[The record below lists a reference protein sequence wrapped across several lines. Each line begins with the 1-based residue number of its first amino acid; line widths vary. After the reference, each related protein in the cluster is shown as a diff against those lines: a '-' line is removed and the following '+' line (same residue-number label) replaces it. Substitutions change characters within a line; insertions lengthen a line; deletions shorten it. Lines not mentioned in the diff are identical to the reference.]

1 MVTLFFTF
9 WPVSGTHKFSF
20 VYLVIVNSRTP
31 YELWF
36 GLVML
41 VFRIWPNKLLCDSF
55 IIHWLIH
62 LPSVFPTPNLS
73 KKMTRGIK
81 HRQKAKSKKKV
92 QPRTLFNVFYY
103 NNLTSL
109 WFFVG
114 TSLFF
119 FYKILFKFMGQK
131 KFRSRRKRVG
141 LLHLWR
147 QKFPRRCGNRVW
159 ISWRK
164 VKSFSVILLLTILF
178 MPFTLDGHVWGICIH
193 ASFFLFDI
201 CFLLFYLAPQEE
213 NKTLSFLINKPDC
226 FCWFC

>member
-1 MVTLFFTF
+1 MSSAPMVTLFFTF

-92 QPRTLFNVFYY
+92 QSRTLFNVSYY
-103 NNLTSL
+103 NLTSS

-114 TSLFF
+114 TSHFF
-119 FYKILFKFMGQK
+119 LILFKFMGK
-131 KFRSRRKRVG
+131 KKKSG
-141 LLHLWR
+141 LEERGW
-147 QKFPRRCGNRVW
+147 
-159 ISWRK
+159 
-164 VKSFSVILLLTILF
+164 
-178 MPFTLDGHVWGICIH
+178 
-193 ASFFLFDI
+193 FFFI
-201 CFLLFYLAPQEE
+201 FGARNSSEGVA
-213 NKTLSFLINKPDC
+213 TGRG
-226 FCWFC
+226 